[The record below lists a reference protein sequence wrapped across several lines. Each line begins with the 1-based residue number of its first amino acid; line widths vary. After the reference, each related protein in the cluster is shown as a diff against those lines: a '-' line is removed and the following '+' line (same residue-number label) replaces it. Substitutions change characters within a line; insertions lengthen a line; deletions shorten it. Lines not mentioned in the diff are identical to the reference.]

1 MSLKDSAIYD
11 QMGYAPLDLI
21 DVSVGRISVKLYP
34 PLTKDMTVHE
44 RGHAYQVNKAAL
56 TNVPADFSLIL
67 DAFGR
72 QLNASSTIEGI
83 MSDWCRFFKDR
94 WMDFGHLNIPSFH

>member
-1 MSLKDSAIYD
+1 MSRKDFAIYD
-11 QMGYAPLDLI
+11 QMGFAPLDLV
-21 DVSVGRISVKLYP
+21 DVSVGCINVKLYP
-34 PLTKDMTVHE
+34 PLTKDMPVYE

-72 QLNASSTIEGI
+72 QLNASCKIVVI
-83 MSDWCRFFKDR
+83 MSDWCRLFKER